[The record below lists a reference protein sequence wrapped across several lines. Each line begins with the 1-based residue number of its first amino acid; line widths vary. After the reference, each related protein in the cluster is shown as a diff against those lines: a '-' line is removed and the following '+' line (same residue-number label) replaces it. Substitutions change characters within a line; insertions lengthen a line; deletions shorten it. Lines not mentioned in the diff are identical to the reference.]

1 MKEGE
6 SLIRKNNRGKHV
18 SVHGGA
24 AGESQSDMLLFAP
37 SHDQTPKEGEWMD
50 GRPILIDVRENGQ
63 DTTDAIRENR
73 PSAAL
78 AHDSEA

>member
-18 SVHGGA
+18 H
-24 AGESQSDMLLFAP
+24 GESQSDMLLFAP

-50 GRPILIDVRENGQ
+50 GRRPILIDVRENGQ
-63 DTTDAIRENR
+63 DTRIDQTRRAGAFYLCNYSI
-73 PSAAL
+73 
-78 AHDSEA
+78 

>member
-18 SVHGGA
+18 H
-24 AGESQSDMLLFAP
+24 GESQSDMLLFAP
-37 SHDQTPKEGEWMD
+37 SHDQTPVEGEWMD

-63 DTTDAIRENR
+63 DTADAIRENR
-73 PSAAL
+73 PSASVAL
-78 AHDSEA
+78 TRGSTTHRL